1 MKRKNQHIFRYRT
14 IFFSVQTCDFCSSG
28 LWDRH
33 RASVPLLLG
42 AAEDERGGQEAGGK
56 THGRL
61 LKRGTGGRGQPLQTA
76 HKSDMGWLFPPFNL
90 TLLQMNK
97 ICPPCLTKSFL
108 SCLMLYNKA
117 TPTTFCLVPQTF
129 TETLEDYTRQ
139 GFRVIALAHRQLE
152 SKLSW
157 HKVQSLSRYC
167 TPVSSDNTVHST
179 CGYSHPKKKC
189 L

>member
-1 MKRKNQHIFRYRT
+1 MTFAPQACEIGIVRQFPFSSALQRMSVVVRRLGVKHMDAFLKGAPEVVASLCRQHT
-14 IFFSVQTCDFCSSG
+14 SQT
-28 LWDRH
+28 WDGYFL
-33 RASVPLLLG
+33 PLI
-42 AAEDERGGQEAGGK
+42 
-56 THGRL
+56 
-61 LKRGTGGRGQPLQTA
+61 
-76 HKSDMGWLFPPFNL
+76 WLCCKWIKYVLPVSQNH
-90 TLLQMNK
+90 
-97 ICPPCLTKSFL
+97 FL